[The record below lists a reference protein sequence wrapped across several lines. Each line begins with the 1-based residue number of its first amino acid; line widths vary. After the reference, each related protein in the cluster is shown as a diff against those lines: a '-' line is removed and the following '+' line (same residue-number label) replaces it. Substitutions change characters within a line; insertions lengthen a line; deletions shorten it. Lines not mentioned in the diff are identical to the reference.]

1 MTDHE
6 GAVTVQESRAAIGPR
21 PGLISADHNRWQ
33 PSDGEWWTRGPE
45 SAGHWVIPGVW
56 PWGYMPLLTGQPKAG
71 KTSLV
76 VELVASLLIP
86 GRKFLDHFEPSG
98 LTPEDRY
105 RGITLIN
112 AETPIGALVE
122 ELMTATED
130 DPEARPW
137 LDPIHLVEEG
147 GAAVFDLTDPS
158 LFDQW
163 AHTLTS
169 CYTCD
174 RSDDWTPSVVIVDG
188 LTAIL
193 AAAGKGVEHYG
204 LWYAKFRML
213 MTELRVPNALV
224 VGHSTMTGNHSMGGT
239 EALAGPDG
247 LWNLAMDNVD
257 NPRSARR
264 FSVNPRMGGADVPP
278 TRVVRSASGRLVVPK
293 DAVSD
298 RGTTGE
304 PVNAEMERL
313 AAEAEAEERVRV
325 MLRKAGTV
333 GMRKTDVTGRGR
345 YAQPVREA
353 LARMV
358 ASGEVIESAEGQGF
372 RYWLA
377 EAVPS

>member
-1 MTDHE
+1 MTE
-6 GAVTVQESRAAIGPR
+6 NELAVTVQESPAAIGPR
-21 PGLISADHNRWQ
+21 PGLISADHDRW
-33 PSDGEWWTRGPE
+33 PDEDEWWMRRPE

-86 GRKFLDHFEPSG
+86 GRRFLDRFEPSG
-98 LTPEDRY
+98 LTPEDRH

-112 AETPIGALVE
+112 AETPVGALVE
-122 ELMTATED
+122 ELVTATEE
-130 DPEARPW
+130 DPEARRW

-169 CYTCD
+169 CWTCD

-264 FSVNPRMGGADVPP
+264 FSVRARMGGEDVSA
-278 TRVVRSASGRLVVPK
+278 TRVVRSESGRLVVPSG
-293 DAVSD
+293 AVSD
-298 RGTTGE
+298 QGAAS
-304 PVNAEMERL
+304 PVENDADSQSAKSKAEDE
-313 AAEAEAEERVRV
+313 VRDK
-325 MLRKAGTV
+325 LREGGADGR
-333 GMRKTDVTGRGR
+333 RKLEVTGAGSWGKIK
-345 YAQPVREA
+345 REA
-353 LARMV
+353 LAEMV
-358 ASGEVIESAEGQGF
+358 ESGEVTEKREGQGY